1 MKKTR
6 IVSLFVVAALLCT
19 LFSGCSLFG
28 GKTVLKIGGN
38 RISEDI
44 YASMLALTDARLQQQ
59 VGFSFSSMLD
69 TALDEEGTTGA
80 EVLKSNTDAT
90 ITQFEAIR
98 HFAKKNGIKLSATDR
113 KELAESKQAQIDS
126 VGGKKAFIDQLAES
140 GFTEEMVDYVTE
152 SQFLSGLIYENLFV
166 AGKEYAPDISEIA
179 VNLANNY
186 VRVKHILV
194 LCSEGAED
202 EAEKKAKA
210 EEALRRVRAG
220 EDFDALIKE
229 IGEDPG
235 MTSSPNGYLLDKN
248 GATPEGTPMVKEFSD
263 ASNALAVDAVSDIV
277 RTSHGFHIIK
287 RYPLTEEFVKENEET
302 YVNLFAFSQMT
313 AELAKAM
320 EEIEV
325 EKTKAYDEFD
335 IHAVFDVEAPLGAG
349 IEEHSADDGHNHEA
363 EPEIGTPE
371 IEVVP
376 AE

>member
-44 YASMLALTDARLQQQ
+44 YASMLALTDAQFQQQ
-59 VGFSFSSMLD
+59 FGFSFGTALD
-69 TALDEEGTTGA
+69 VTLDEEGTTGA
-80 EVLKSNTDAT
+80 DFLKDNTDSMLRE
-90 ITQFEAIR
+90 FEAIR
-98 HFAKKNGIKLSATDR
+98 LLAKDNGIKLSADD
-113 KELAESKQAQIDS
+113 KKQIAEAKKAQIEA
-126 VGGKKAFIDQLAES
+126 VGGKKAFIDQLAAE
-140 GFTEEMVDYVTE
+140 GFNEAMFDYITEAQVLNSLVYEKL
-152 SQFLSGLIYENLFV
+152 FL
-166 AGKEYAPDISEIA
+166 AGGPKAPDIAEIA

-248 GATPEGTPMVKEFSD
+248 GATPEGTSMVKEFSD

-313 AELAKAM
+313 AELTKAM

-325 EKTKAYDEFD
+325 EKTKAYEELDLYEIFD
-335 IHAVFDVEAPLGAG
+335 AEKTLGAG